1 MSNNREQVTPWPPG
15 TEVVGKYEFR
25 GRTPEDLPFEKD
37 EVLYIESVTR
47 DPHWYR
53 AKNGRG
59 RRGMIPYN
67 YVKELEKGAVKLN
80 AMP

>member
-1 MSNNREQVTPWPPG
+1 LFFFIIALSFDYFFL
-15 TEVVGKYEFR
+15 K
-25 GRTPEDLPFEKD
+25 
-37 EVLYIESVTR
+37 